1 MRDASLTLTLVGGP
15 AVLIE
20 FGSIRLL
27 SEPVGACPASP
38 VGMGKRASKASD
50 AALDAV
56 LLGDGRCAGR
66 ADLATRVTRLGAPPR
81 RICTTRQAAGR
92 LGGNA
97 IGLAPFET
105 CPLCRG
111 DGSRLLV
118 TATPV
123 RHEAA
128 GDEVIGF
135 ALGAE
140 RPGDLLYV
148 AGAAV
153 WHEGM
158 AEVADRFAP
167 KAVLLFAA
175 ALGAPGI
182 IRVVMSRDDAL
193 RAARAFPGA
202 TLVAAGDDDG
212 RARPPCREPLALAF
226 ARLGLAGRLKFFRK
240 GRPIAIAW

>member
-1 MRDASLTLTLVGGP
+1 MTLTLVGGP

-27 SEPVGACPASP
+27 SEPAGVGPASP
-38 VGMGKRASKASD
+38 AGMGKRASKAAG

-56 LLGDGRCAGR
+56 LLGDGRGCR
-66 ADLATRVTRLGAPPR
+66 ADLAARVARLAAPPR
-81 RICTTRQAAGR
+81 RTCATRQAAAR

-105 CPLCRG
+105 SPLCRD
-111 DGSRLLV
+111 DGSLLLV

-123 RHEAA
+123 GHDAV
-128 GDEVIGF
+128 GDETIGF
-135 ALGAE
+135 ALGAD

-167 KAVLLFAA
+167 RAVLLFAA
-175 ALGAPGI
+175 AFDARGI
-182 IRVVMSRDDAL
+182 GRAAMSGDDAL
-193 RAARAFPGA
+193 RTARAFPGA
-202 TLVAAGDDDG
+202 TLVAAGDDG
-212 RARPPCREPLALAF
+212 HARPPCREPLALTF
-226 ARLGLAGRLKFFRK
+226 ARVGLAGRLKFVRK
-240 GRPIAIAW
+240 GRPLAITG